1 MLSNGWTVCEC
12 EWEGVSTSPCIVARP
27 SICTRGNNA
36 PPNDCS
42 FHSAHLIRDDYLY
55 FIGTYDVSAFWGSP
69 VARLAIPLEST
80 PRRRRRRCEAAVCER
95 NPWLSALYQKA
106 LAFLASDACMHAF
119 PSQKQSNIWRTP
131 ACARKKAI
139 RITVMRFDADNI
151 NIENNVCIVW
161 DINFDFIWLF
171 SICSHFFFVCLLFL
185 YLLRNAIW
193 CSVEY
198 LKAKRDIWHVSA
210 EFDDSSQNLAQPSKL
225 IFYPICAFAL
235 SAVFYVFIF
244 FLNHRIVR
252 HPHIVPSDSI

>member
-106 LAFLASDACMHAF
+106 LAFLASDARMHAF

-139 RITVMRFDADNI
+139 RITVIRFDADNI

-171 SICSHFFFVCLLFL
+171 SICSHFFCCLFVVPVFTTQCYLVFGRIFEGKARHLACFGWIWWQFAELGTAQQINILSNLCVCVVSGFL
-185 YLLRNAIW
+185 CFHIFFESSHCTPSTHCAIW
-193 CSVEY
+193 
-198 LKAKRDIWHVSA
+198 
-210 EFDDSSQNLAQPSKL
+210 
-225 IFYPICAFAL
+225 
-235 SAVFYVFIF
+235 
-244 FLNHRIVR
+244 
-252 HPHIVPSDSI
+252 